1 MNTLVL
7 RSIGT
12 LFVLAIS
19 VAGCSPDASDSAPSV
34 TQWSL
39 DSAAITIGHDERV
52 DALLERVTG
61 ATRLPDGS
69 ILVAD
74 LGEAPLRRFTADGRL
89 AERIARKGSGPAE
102 MTYLAWMYRC
112 GDAVITYD
120 IDGRRISVFSLDGR
134 YQREFRYAVPEGQ
147 QAPYISACNQEGR
160 FAHLGW
166 GTLRGVAGVHRDT
179 VPVWITT
186 TPDGPPVVIDS
197 VPASERWGQ
206 TYEGRVVGSMPLP
219 FGKQPVV
226 GIGRT
231 RIYVGSGDEFTVR
244 VYSLEGARVD
254 SLHLNSAP
262 LPVTPA
268 DIRDRIERYV
278 LERGESERAAM
289 ERESEQIVFPASH
302 AAFTALVV
310 DAEDHVWVRPYIS
323 PDSAT
328 VAWHVF
334 DPAGRHTA
342 MVPMPRILDVFE
354 IGADY
359 VLGKYIDPVEAQPM
373 VRLYRVRRD

>member
-1 MNTLVL
+1 
-7 RSIGT
+7 
-12 LFVLAIS
+12 
-19 VAGCSPDASDSAPSV
+19 
-34 TQWSL
+34 
-39 DSAAITIGHDERV
+39 
-52 DALLERVTG
+52 
-61 ATRLPDGS
+61 
-69 ILVAD
+69 
-74 LGEAPLRRFTADGRL
+74 
-89 AERIARKGSGPAE
+89 
-102 MTYLAWMYRC
+102 
-112 GDAVITYD
+112 
-120 IDGRRISVFSLDGR
+120 
-134 YQREFRYAVPEGQ
+134 
-147 QAPYISACNQEGR
+147 
-160 FAHLGW
+160 
-166 GTLRGVAGVHRDT
+166 
-179 VPVWITT
+179 
-186 TPDGPPVVIDS
+186 
-197 VPASERWGQ
+197 
-206 TYEGRVVGSMPLP
+206 
-219 FGKQPVV
+219 
-226 GIGRT
+226 
-231 RIYVGSGDEFTVR
+231 
-244 VYSLEGARVD
+244 VD